1 MKERTTGLP
10 RSLPWWLHR
19 HGAISAA
26 FLLLPVLTLIAFSF
40 SRSPS
45 ALKWGGFT
53 FQWYL
58 QLAGNERLLRAA
70 ENSAIIA
77 AAATAIGLLLGIPA
91 AIGHARLHRSRHT
104 VAATLTLPLMAP
116 DIVAALSLKLWCVT
130 LFSMA
135 PGLPPMILG
144 HSLLAIAYTF
154 LLVSSRL
161 QRFDWNLTDAARDLG
176 ASPWAT
182 FQHIL
187 FPHLWP
193 SIAGAA
199 LLSFGVSLDEYV
211 ISNVLAGPGSST
223 VPIETASMIRKS
235 FTPEINALAVCLLVL
250 STSLALAALRLQQR
264 K

>member
-10 RSLPWWLHR
+10 RSLPWWLHL

-53 FQWYL
+53 FHWYL
-58 QLAGNERLLRAA
+58 QLAGNGRLLRAA

-182 FQHIL
+182 FHTFSSL
-187 FPHLWP
+187 TSGPPSPGPPCFPSVSP
-193 SIAGAA
+193 ST
-199 LLSFGVSLDEYV
+199 
-211 ISNVLAGPGSST
+211 NTSSAT
-223 VPIETASMIRKS
+223 SSPARAPVPSPSKPPA
-235 FTPEINALAVCLLVL
+235 
-250 STSLALAALRLQQR
+250 
-264 K
+264 